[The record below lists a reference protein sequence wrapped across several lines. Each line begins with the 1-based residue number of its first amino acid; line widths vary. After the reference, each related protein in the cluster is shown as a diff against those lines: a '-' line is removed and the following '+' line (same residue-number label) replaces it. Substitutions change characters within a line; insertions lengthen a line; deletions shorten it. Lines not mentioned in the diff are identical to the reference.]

1 MFGGCNF
8 FVRVYLQKKGDGALQ
23 ITNPSIE
30 FLDTAM
36 HHIKQVNSSK
46 VMAMENKLIL
56 VVDDNVELREALTDY
71 LGKAGFDVLGAENGE
86 AMWRILSD
94 NKPDLIIL
102 DIMMPGD
109 DGFTLCQKLRRD
121 SDIPIIMLTAV
132 TEEAD
137 RVAGLEMGA
146 DDYITKSFS
155 PRELLARIKTIL
167 RRSQHS
173 GAKRMARRALFA
185 NWQLDTVTR
194 QLTHLPTQTVK
205 QLSGAD
211 LSLLG
216 LFLSN
221 AESILSRDDIAR
233 EIWGRDADPFERG
246 IDVQISRLRH
256 HLEDKDRSLIL
267 TVRNKGYMLAAGVDY
282 EG

>member
-1 MFGGCNF
+1 
-8 FVRVYLQKKGDGALQ
+8 
-23 ITNPSIE
+23 
-30 FLDTAM
+30 
-36 HHIKQVNSSK
+36 
-46 VMAMENKLIL
+46 MENKLIL
-56 VVDDNVELREALTDY
+56 VVDDNLDLREALSDY
-71 LGKAGFDVLGAENGE
+71 LGKAGFDVIGAENGRE
-86 AMWRILSD
+86 MWQQLKKHS
-94 NKPDLIIL
+94 PDLIIL
-102 DIMMPGD
+102 DIMMPGE

-121 SDIPIIMLTAV
+121 SQIPIIMLTAV

-167 RRSQHS
+167 RRSQHNPQTQL
-173 GAKRMARRALFA
+173 ARKVRFDD
-185 NWQLDTVTR
+185 WSLDTVTR
-194 QLTHLPTQTVK
+194 QLTHLADNQIK

-216 LFLSN
+216 LFVNN
-221 AESILSRDDIAR
+221 AKTILSRDDIAR

-267 TVRNKGYMLAAGVDY
+267 TVRNKGYMLTTDVHY
-282 EG
+282 EN

>member
-1 MFGGCNF
+1 
-8 FVRVYLQKKGDGALQ
+8 
-23 ITNPSIE
+23 
-30 FLDTAM
+30 
-36 HHIKQVNSSK
+36 
-46 VMAMENKLIL
+46 MENKQIL
-56 VVDDNVELREALTDY
+56 VVDDNLELREALSDY
-71 LGKAGFDVLGAENGE
+71 LGRAGFEVIGAENGQ
-86 AMWRILSD
+86 AMWHLLQS
-94 NKPDLIIL
+94 NQPDLIIL
-102 DIMMPGD
+102 DIMMPGE

-121 SDIPIIMLTAV
+121 SQIPIIMLTAV

-167 RRSQHS
+167 RRSQHTTE
-173 GAKRMARRALFA
+173 AKLTRKVRFDGWL
-185 NWQLDTVTR
+185 LDTVTR
-194 QLTHLPTQTVK
+194 QLTHLDNHSIK

-216 LFLSN
+216 LFINN
-221 AESILSRDDIAR
+221 AQAILSRDDIAR

-267 TVRNKGYMLAAGVDY
+267 TVRNKGYMLTTDVHY
-282 EG
+282 EN

>member
-1 MFGGCNF
+1 M
-8 FVRVYLQKKGDGALQ
+8 D
-23 ITNPSIE
+23 
-30 FLDTAM
+30 D
-36 HHIKQVNSSK
+36 
-46 VMAMENKLIL
+46 KLIL
-56 VVDDNVELREALTDY
+56 VVDDNAELREALSDY
-71 LGKAGFDVLGAENGE
+71 LGKAGFLVLGAENGE
-86 AMWRILSD
+86 AMWALLGQH
-94 NKPDLIIL
+94 KPDLIIL

-109 DGFTLCQKLRRD
+109 DGFTLCQKLRRT
-121 SDIPIIMLTAV
+121 SDVPIIMLTAV
-132 TEEAD
+132 AEEAD

-167 RRSQHS
+167 RRSQLTS
-173 GAKRMARRALFA
+173 SSTLAKKVSFA
-185 NWQLDTVTR
+185 DWQLNTVTR
-194 QLTHLPTQTVK
+194 QLIHLPTNHIK

-211 LSLLG
+211 ISLLSL
-216 LFLSN
+216 FVTH

-267 TVRNKGYMLAAGVDY
+267 TVRNKGYMLTTDVHY
-282 EG
+282 ER

>member
-1 MFGGCNF
+1 MS
-8 FVRVYLQKKGDGALQ
+8 RV
-23 ITNPSIE
+23 
-30 FLDTAM
+30 
-36 HHIKQVNSSK
+36 
-46 VMAMENKLIL
+46 L
-56 VVDDNVELREALTDY
+56 VVEDDPAILR
-71 LGKAGFDVLGAENGE
+71 G
-86 AMWRILSD
+86 LSD
-94 NKPDLIIL
+94 NLKAESHEVLTARDGEEGYRLIVDRKPDLIIL
-102 DIMMPGD
+102 DIMMPGE
-109 DGFTLCQKLRRD
+109 DGFTLCQKLRKN

-167 RRSQHS
+167 RRSQS
-173 GAKRMARRALFA
+173 TA
-185 NWQLDTVTR
+185 NSKLTRKVRFDDWLLDTVTR
-194 QLTHLPTQTVK
+194 QLTHVASREVK

-216 LFLSN
+216 LFVN
-221 AESILSRDDIAR
+221 HAQSILSRDDIAR

-267 TVRNKGYMLAAGVDY
+267 TVRNKGYMLTTDVHY
-282 EG
+282 EN

>member
-1 MFGGCNF
+1 
-8 FVRVYLQKKGDGALQ
+8 
-23 ITNPSIE
+23 
-30 FLDTAM
+30 
-36 HHIKQVNSSK
+36 
-46 VMAMENKLIL
+46 MENKQIL
-56 VVDDNVELREALTDY
+56 VVDDNLELREALSDY
-71 LGKAGFDVLGAENGE
+71 LGRAGFDVIGAENGH
-86 AMWRILSD
+86 AMWRSLQS
-94 NKPDLIIL
+94 NQPDLIIL
-102 DIMMPGD
+102 DIMMPGE

-121 SDIPIIMLTAV
+121 SQIPIIMLTAV

-173 GAKRMARRALFA
+173 AEAKLTRKVIF
-185 NWQLDTVTR
+185 NEWQLDTVTR
-194 QLTHLPTQTVK
+194 QLTHLGNKHAK

-216 LFLSN
+216 LFINN
-221 AESILSRDDIAR
+221 AQAILSRDDIAR

-267 TVRNKGYMLAAGVDY
+267 TVRNKGYMLTTDVHY
-282 EG
+282 EN

>member
-1 MFGGCNF
+1 
-8 FVRVYLQKKGDGALQ
+8 
-23 ITNPSIE
+23 
-30 FLDTAM
+30 
-36 HHIKQVNSSK
+36 
-46 VMAMENKLIL
+46 MENKQIL
-56 VVDDNVELREALTDY
+56 VVDDNLDLREALSDY
-71 LGKAGFDVLGAENGE
+71 LGRAGFEVIGAGNGRE
-86 AMWRILSD
+86 MWQQL
-94 NKPDLIIL
+94 KKHTPDLIIL

-109 DGFTLCQKLRRD
+109 DGFTLCQTLRRD
-121 SDIPIIMLTAV
+121 SQIPIIMLTAV

-167 RRSQHS
+167 RRSQLNPQTQL
-173 GAKRMARRALFA
+173 ARKVRFDD
-185 NWQLDTVTR
+185 WSLDTVTR
-194 QLTHLPTQTVK
+194 QLTRLEDHQVK

-216 LFLSN
+216 LFVNN
-221 AESILSRDDIAR
+221 AKSILSRDDIAR

-267 TVRNKGYMLAAGVDY
+267 TVRNKGYMLTTDVHY
-282 EG
+282 EN

>member
-1 MFGGCNF
+1 MTG
-8 FVRVYLQKKGDGALQ
+8 
-23 ITNPSIE
+23 
-30 FLDTAM
+30 
-36 HHIKQVNSSK
+36 KQ
-46 VMAMENKLIL
+46 IL
-56 VVDDNVELREALTDY
+56 VVDDNLDLREALTDY

-86 AMWRILSD
+86 AMWKVLEQHQ
-94 NKPDLIIL
+94 PDLIIL

-109 DGFTLCQKLRRD
+109 DGFTLCQQLRRT
-121 SDIPIIMLTAV
+121 SNVPIIMLTAV

-167 RRSQHS
+167 RRSITTQS
-173 GAKRMARRALFA
+173 AKLARRVKFDE
-185 NWQLDTVTR
+185 WQLDTVTR
-194 QLTHLPTQTVK
+194 QLTHINNNTVK

-211 LSLLG
+211 MSLLG
-216 LFLSN
+216 LFISN

-256 HLEDKDRSLIL
+256 HLDDKDRSLIL
-267 TVRNKGYMLAAGVDY
+267 TVRNKGYMLTSGVVY
-282 EG
+282 ES

>member
-1 MFGGCNF
+1 MS
-8 FVRVYLQKKGDGALQ
+8 A
-23 ITNPSIE
+23 
-30 FLDTAM
+30 
-36 HHIKQVNSSK
+36 KQ
-46 VMAMENKLIL
+46 IL
-56 VVDDNVELREALTDY
+56 VVDDNQDLREALSDY
-71 LGKAGFDVLGAENGE
+71 LGKAGFDVIGAENGVV
-86 AMWRILSD
+86 MWQQLQTHQ
-94 NKPDLIIL
+94 PDLIIL

-109 DGFTLCQKLRRD
+109 DGFTLCQQLRRT
-121 SDIPIIMLTAV
+121 SNVPIIMLTAV

-167 RRSQHS
+167 RRSVTSQS
-173 GAKRMARRALFA
+173 AKLARKVRFDQ
-185 NWQLDTVTR
+185 WQLDTVTR
-194 QLTHLPTQTVK
+194 QLTHLPSLEVK

-216 LFLSN
+216 LFIAH

-256 HLEDKDRSLIL
+256 HLDDKDRSLIL
-267 TVRNKGYMLAAGVDY
+267 TVRNKGYMLTSGVQY

>member
-1 MFGGCNF
+1 
-8 FVRVYLQKKGDGALQ
+8 
-23 ITNPSIE
+23 
-30 FLDTAM
+30 
-36 HHIKQVNSSK
+36 
-46 VMAMENKLIL
+46 MENKLIL

>member
-1 MFGGCNF
+1 MG
-8 FVRVYLQKKGDGALQ
+8 
-23 ITNPSIE
+23 E
-30 FLDTAM
+30 
-36 HHIKQVNSSK
+36 KQ
-46 VMAMENKLIL
+46 IL
-56 VVDDNVELREALTDY
+56 VVDDNQDLREALSDY
-71 LGKAGFDVLGAENGE
+71 LGKAGFDVIGAENGV
-86 AMWRILSD
+86 AMWQQLD
-94 NKPDLIIL
+94 VHQPDLIIL

-109 DGFTLCQKLRRD
+109 DGFSLCQQLRRT
-121 SDIPIIMLTAV
+121 SNVPIIMLTAV

-167 RRSQHS
+167 RRSVTTQS
-173 GAKRMARRALFA
+173 AKLARKVRFA
-185 NWQLDTVTR
+185 EWQLDTVTR
-194 QLTHLPTQTVK
+194 QLTHTPSKTVK

-216 LFLSN
+216 LFISH

-256 HLEDKDRSLIL
+256 HLDDKDRSLIL
-267 TVRNKGYMLAAGVDY
+267 TVRNKGYMLTAGVQY

>member
-1 MFGGCNF
+1 
-8 FVRVYLQKKGDGALQ
+8 
-23 ITNPSIE
+23 
-30 FLDTAM
+30 
-36 HHIKQVNSSK
+36 
-46 VMAMENKLIL
+46 MENKQIL
-56 VVDDNVELREALTDY
+56 VVDDNLELREALSDY
-71 LGKAGFDVLGAENGE
+71 LGRAGFDVIGAENGQ
-86 AMWRILSD
+86 AMWRLLQS
-94 NKPDLIIL
+94 NQPDLIIL
-102 DIMMPGD
+102 DIMMPGE

-121 SDIPIIMLTAV
+121 SQIPIIMLTAV

-167 RRSQHS
+167 RRSQHTTE
-173 GAKRMARRALFA
+173 AKLTRKVRFDGWL
-185 NWQLDTVTR
+185 LDTVTR
-194 QLTHLPTQTVK
+194 QLTHLDNHSIK

-216 LFLSN
+216 LFINN
-221 AESILSRDDIAR
+221 AQAILSRDDIAR

-267 TVRNKGYMLAAGVDY
+267 TVRNKGYMLTTDVHY
-282 EG
+282 EN

>member
-1 MFGGCNF
+1 M
-8 FVRVYLQKKGDGALQ
+8 
-23 ITNPSIE
+23 
-30 FLDTAM
+30 
-36 HHIKQVNSSK
+36 
-46 VMAMENKLIL
+46 MENKQIL
-56 VVDDNVELREALTDY
+56 VVDDNVELREALSDY
-71 LGKAGFDVLGAENGE
+71 LGRAGFDVLGAENGQV
-86 AMWRILSD
+86 MWQLLALHQ
-94 NKPDLIIL
+94 PDLIIL
-102 DIMMPGD
+102 DIMMPGE

-121 SDIPIIMLTAV
+121 SQIPIIMLTAV

-167 RRSQHS
+167 RRSQYT
-173 GAKRMARRALFA
+173 AETKLARKVRFDD
-185 NWQLDTVTR
+185 WQVDTVTR
-194 QLTHLPTQTVK
+194 QLTHLGTNQIK

-216 LFLSN
+216 LFINN
-221 AESILSRDDIAR
+221 AQSILSRDDIAR

-267 TVRNKGYMLAAGVDY
+267 TVRNKGYMLTTEVHY
-282 EG
+282 EN

>member
-1 MFGGCNF
+1 
-8 FVRVYLQKKGDGALQ
+8 
-23 ITNPSIE
+23 
-30 FLDTAM
+30 
-36 HHIKQVNSSK
+36 
-46 VMAMENKLIL
+46 MENKQIL
-56 VVDDNVELREALTDY
+56 VVDDNLELREALSDY
-71 LGKAGFDVLGAENGE
+71 LGRAGFEVIGAENGRV
-86 AMWRILSD
+86 MWQQL
-94 NKPDLIIL
+94 KLHTPDLIIL

-121 SDIPIIMLTAV
+121 SQIPIIMLTAV

-167 RRSQHS
+167 RRSQQTPHTQL
-173 GAKRMARRALFA
+173 ARKVRFDD
-185 NWQLDTVTR
+185 WQLDTVTR
-194 QLTHLPTQTVK
+194 QLKHPDNEEIK

-216 LFLSN
+216 LFINN
-221 AESILSRDDIAR
+221 AKSILSRDEIAR

-267 TVRNKGYMLAAGVDY
+267 TVRNKGYMLTSDVHY
-282 EG
+282 EN

>member
-1 MFGGCNF
+1 
-8 FVRVYLQKKGDGALQ
+8 
-23 ITNPSIE
+23 
-30 FLDTAM
+30 
-36 HHIKQVNSSK
+36 
-46 VMAMENKLIL
+46 MENKQIL
-56 VVDDNVELREALTDY
+56 VVDDNLELREALSDY
-71 LGKAGFDVLGAENGE
+71 LGRAGFEVIGAENGH
-86 AMWRILSD
+86 AMWHLLQS
-94 NKPDLIIL
+94 NQPDLIIL
-102 DIMMPGD
+102 DIMMPGE

-121 SDIPIIMLTAV
+121 SQIPIIMLTAV

-173 GAKRMARRALFA
+173 AEAKLTRKVIF
-185 NWQLDTVTR
+185 NEWQLDTVTR
-194 QLTHLPTQTVK
+194 QLTHLDNKHVK

-216 LFLSN
+216 LFINN
-221 AESILSRDDIAR
+221 AQAILSRDDIAR

-267 TVRNKGYMLAAGVDY
+267 TVRNKGYMLTTDVHY
-282 EG
+282 EN